1 MNSCNNWSGLLV
13 WSIGAKMLWELR
25 SIFLLPQSWAWH
37 HNWHVGLHCQK
48 VCTVACYYWY
58 CICALWNVDVGI
70 SFVKCI
76 LGKIGHEN
84 MNSFKAFLLQNL
96 FYSSFFASTLYIF
109 HFIKML
115 FTADRRSQP
124 FHFLFCN
131 LTNYAT
137 YSRVSWRIF

>member
-1 MNSCNNWSGLLV
+1 MPLLIFKTIKPGLLV
-13 WSIGAKMLWELR
+13 WSIGAKMLWDLR
-25 SIFLLPQSWAWH
+25 NIFLLPQSWAWH

-84 MNSFKAFLLQNL
+84 VNYFKAFLLQNL
-96 FYSSFFASTLYIF
+96 FYSSFFASTLYLF

-115 FTADRRSQP
+115 FSNSVPISSNFVLLSPQWSYEKQ
-124 FHFLFCN
+124 H
-131 LTNYAT
+131 
-137 YSRVSWRIF
+137 